1 MLENQFLREMGLE
14 TAVHRTD
21 ERRVELVVKGLPLFH
36 GVPLA
41 LDATVV
47 SPLRADGTARPHADT
62 TEGVALEHAEDLK
75 ARTYPELVHSA
86 RVRMVVLACE
96 VGGRWSEAS
105 LRFVRGLAAY
115 RARSA
120 PRALRRSVEQAWQAR
135 WWGILAVAVQD
146 ALCSTLVDDAPRFLH
161 GRPPHDPDLADLLL
175 DAEPAAPLPPALQA
189 DDREDAEA
197 PAPIRLPLR

>member
-1 MLENQFLREMGLE
+1 M
-14 TAVHRTD
+14 RTD
-21 ERRVELVVKGLPLFH
+21 DRRVELVVKGLPLFH
-36 GVPLA
+36 GIPLA

-47 SPLRADGTARPHADT
+47 SPLHADGTARPHADT
-62 TEGVALEHAEDLK
+62 TEGVALDDAEDDK
-75 ARTYPELVHSA
+75 ARKYPELVHSA
-86 RVRMVVLACE
+86 RVRLVVLACE

-146 ALCSTLVDDAPRFLH
+146 ALCSTLVGDAPRFLH
-161 GRPPHDPDLADLLL
+161 GRPPQDPDPGDLLL
-175 DAEPAAPLPPALQA
+175 DAEPAAPLRSPAQQA
-189 DDREDAEA
+189 DDLEA
-197 PAPIRLPLR
+197 GPWASRLPPRL